1 MLKGIGPSYLNDMP
15 MSSLNN
21 YNTRS
26 EMAVDIEFCRTG
38 KYHKKKVI
46 TWIKDLE

>member
-1 MLKGIGPSYLNDMP
+1 MLKGIGPYCLNDMP

-21 YNTRS
+21 YNTRP
-26 EMAVDIEFCRTG
+26 EMALDTEFCRTG
-38 KYHKKKVI
+38 KYHKKNVI